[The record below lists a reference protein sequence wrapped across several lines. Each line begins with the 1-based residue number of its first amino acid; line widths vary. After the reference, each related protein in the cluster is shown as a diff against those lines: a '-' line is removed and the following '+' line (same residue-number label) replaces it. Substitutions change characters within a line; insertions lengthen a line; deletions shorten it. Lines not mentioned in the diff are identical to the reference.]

1 METYCVL
8 ERMTFL
14 KQSTLYIYNMA
25 NQSNTERTFLVLDK
39 VILDL
44 LKNVQKKIQLLNFNI
59 L

>member
-1 METYCVL
+1 
-8 ERMTFL
+8 
-14 KQSTLYIYNMA
+14 MA